1 MTISQLEASKNV
13 NIQARFDSKS
23 LGTKSRLY
31 RVTLI
36 DGIVANV
43 IFNNGEDL
51 DEALVCM
58 KNHYGKKLVNVEQVR
73 S

>member
-1 MTISQLEASKNV
+1 MTISQLEASKNS
-13 NIQARFDSKS
+13 NIQARFDTKAS
-23 LGTKSRLY
+23 GTKSRLY

-36 DGIVANV
+36 DGVVANV
-43 IFNNGEDL
+43 IFNNGENL
-51 DEALVCM
+51 DEAFVCM

>member
-58 KNHYGKKLVNVEQVR
+58 KNHYGKKLANVE
-73 S
+73 

>member
-13 NIQARFDSKS
+13 NIQARLDSKS

-58 KNHYGKKLVNVEQVR
+58 KNHYGKKLANVE
-73 S
+73 

>member
-36 DGIVANV
+36 DGIFANV

-58 KNHYGKKLVNVEQVR
+58 KNHYGKKLANVE
-73 S
+73 

>member
-36 DGIVANV
+36 DGVVANV
-43 IFNNGEDL
+43 IFNNGEEL
-51 DEALVCM
+51 DDAIACM
-58 KNHYGKKLVNVEQVR
+58 KNHYGKKLANVEQAC